1 MYTLPKKYNIRNCR
15 APLLIT
21 SAHIFG
27 NSGKLTTQNHVIGW
41 RHVASLMRRVFAQW
55 NKLKPILAPDL
66 ADSKTWTPKIYFQ
79 KKTVEKELRFR
90 NNVGSYDQGS
100 YDQAAYEGV
109 QFMSSFF
116 RTSYICLLFAACLSR
131 TLFSQFF
138 LWFLEAREGSRLKNR
153 HVTLTDAVW
162 CCQALKFSLLV
173 LQTWIK
179 MYDMW

>member
-27 NSGKLTTQNHVIGW
+27 NSGKLTTQNHVVGW

-66 ADSKTWTPKIYFQ
+66 ADSKTWTPKKYFQ
-79 KKTVEKELRFR
+79 KKQLKKELRFR
-90 NNVGSYDQGS
+90 NNAGS

-116 RTSYICLLFAACLSR
+116 RTSYICSLFAACPSR
-131 TLFSQFF
+131 TLFNSFF
-138 LWFLEAREGSRLKNR
+138 GSSKRVK
-153 HVTLTDAVW
+153 DPGW
-162 CCQALKFSLLV
+162 K
-173 LQTWIK
+173 I
-179 MYDMW
+179 DM